1 MRPASKQTWGASE
14 IMEGLPIEGKERR
27 LGRGHRAGGDQ
38 QDEQRRPDHGLGILS
53 QIGAVDAAR
62 VLFDFGRLVLRADLA
77 YELLLAAGGDDYS
90 SATGWGGGGG
100 TQIP

>member
-1 MRPASKQTWGASE
+1 M
-14 IMEGLPIEGKERR
+14 GLVFYRKSAPSTLPGSYLI
-27 LGRGHRAGGDQ
+27 
-38 QDEQRRPDHGLGILS
+38 
-53 QIGAVDAAR
+53 
-62 VLFDFGRLVLRADLA
+62 FGRLVLRADLA